1 MKKLEEM
8 LTEFRLKNSWGEIT
22 IILKE
27 GKPVLLRKLVQEK
40 VEEESANETRT
51 R

>member
-40 VEEESANETRT
+40 VEEEPANETRT